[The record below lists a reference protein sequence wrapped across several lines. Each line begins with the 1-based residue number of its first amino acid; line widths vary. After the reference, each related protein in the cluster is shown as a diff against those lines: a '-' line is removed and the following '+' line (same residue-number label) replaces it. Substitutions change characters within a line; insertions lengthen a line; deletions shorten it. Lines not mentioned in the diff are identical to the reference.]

1 MDGRSQTPRPADLS
15 AVEAARRLAG
25 GEITSEALVSD
36 CLARIAEREETVRAW
51 TYLDADYA
59 LEQAR
64 RADEAHRAGLDRGP
78 LAGVPV
84 GIKDI
89 FDTADMPTEYG
100 SPLGAGR
107 QPEADSS
114 VVAQL
119 RQAGAVVLGKT
130 VTTEFAVYAPNDTT
144 NPHDPGR
151 TPGGSSSGSAAAVAA
166 GMVPLATGSQ
176 TNGSMIRPAS
186 YCGVVGFKP
195 SFGRIS
201 RRGVLALSRLL
212 DQIGVFARSVEDAA
226 LMADCLTAY
235 DPGDPDMRPRAR
247 PQLLATASEDP
258 PVTPLLA
265 FVKTPV
271 WDRAESDTV
280 EGFAELVEAL
290 GDACDEVSLP
300 EPFEA
305 AVDDHRTLM
314 VADLAINL
322 ASFYARGAE
331 RISDT
336 LCAMIEDGQKVL
348 AVDYARARD
357 RREVLYAGLEQIF
370 ERYDAIITP
379 AASSQAPKG
388 LEATGDPIFCTLW
401 TYLGVPAVSLP
412 ILQGDDGLPVGVQMV
427 GRRGGDGRLLR
438 TARWLLETLAQEA

>member
-1 MDGRSQTPRPADLS
+1 MDGGSQTPRLADLS
-15 AVEAARRLAG
+15 AVEAAGRLSR
-25 GEITSEALVSD
+25 GEITSEDLVSD
-36 CLARIAEREETVRAW
+36 CLARIAEREEAVRAW
-51 TYLDADYA
+51 TYLDRDYA
-59 LEQAR
+59 LAQAR
-64 RADEAHRAGLDRGP
+64 RADEAHRAGLDQGP

-89 FDTADMPTEYG
+89 FDTVDMPTEYG

-130 VTTEFAVYAPNDTT
+130 VTTEFAVYAPNETT
-144 NPHDPGR
+144 NPHDAGR
-151 TPGGSSSGSAAAVAA
+151 TPGGSSSGSAAAVAS

-176 TNGSMIRPAS
+176 TNGSVVRPAS

-201 RRGVLALSRLL
+201 RRGVLALSRSL
-212 DQIGVFARSVEDAA
+212 DQMGVFARSVEDAA
-226 LMADCLTAY
+226 LVAECLMAY
-235 DPGDPDMRPRAR
+235 DPSDPDMRPSAR
-247 PQLLATASEDP
+247 PQLLATASEEP

-265 FVKTPV
+265 FAKTPV
-271 WDRAESDTV
+271 WDRAEPDTR
-280 EGFAELVEAL
+280 EGFAELVGAL
-290 GDACDEVSLP
+290 GDDCDEVGLP
-300 EPFEA
+300 EPFDA
-305 AVDDHRTLM
+305 AVGDHRTLM
-314 VADLAINL
+314 VADLATNL
-322 ASFYARGAE
+322 ASFYARGAD

-336 LCAMIEDGQKVL
+336 LRGMIEDGQKVL
-348 AVDYARARD
+348 AVDYARARA

-379 AASSQAPKG
+379 AAPGQAPKG

-412 ILQGDDGLPVGVQMV
+412 LLQGGDGLPVGVQMV
-427 GRRGGDGRLLR
+427 GLRGDDGRLLR
-438 TARWLLETLAQEA
+438 TARWLIDKLAQGA